1 MGNVPVY
8 GSNCN
13 RWFHFVLEVTW
24 WLMIIEAI
32 SQGILLGLST
42 GFFCLVTC
50 APVYV
55 PFVLSEDRKLRR
67 NMFVIKE
74 LAAGRL
80 IAYLLFGLI
89 VGILSMQINRSWL
102 NKNVGVAMILLSV
115 VMLAFVMVKKWPH
128 LGLCRLSKKYMN
140 YPLLFGFLTGINVCP
155 PFLLAMSAALSY
167 ASIAGSILLFGGFFA
182 GTSVY
187 LMLLVPL
194 SFTAKVESI
203 RLIGLITAVLSGV
216 FFFVLGIWYLLL

>member
-1 MGNVPVY
+1 
-8 GSNCN
+8 
-13 RWFHFVLEVTW
+13 
-24 WLMIIEAI
+24 
-32 SQGILLGLST
+32 
-42 GFFCLVTC
+42 
-50 APVYV
+50 
-55 PFVLSEDRKLRR
+55 
-67 NMFVIKE
+67 MFVIKE

-102 NKNVGVAMILLSV
+102 NKDVGVAMILLSV

-128 LGLCRLSKKYMN
+128 LRLCRLSKKYMN

-167 ASIAGSILLFGGFFA
+167 ASITGSVLLFGGFFA

-216 FFFVLGIWYLLL
+216 FYFVLGIWYLLL